1 MKLFPQP
8 IFSLRHGFAAAT
20 VAALAF
26 AVLPGRG
33 AEIEGPVLMSKTG
46 GGPAWSTMPEL
57 EAAVKKGNPKA
68 KAQLG
73 DLLLRGEG
81 VNPDPARAL
90 PLLDEAAR
98 AGEAGAA
105 FRLGMTL
112 LADNVVDSDP
122 PRAAAYLRAAAV
134 GGNDEAFRNLGVL
147 YSKGRNGVKRDYT
160 EALAWLILAE
170 KHDTAETVGKD
181 LRKYLT
187 RIQRAEFIA
196 AGEKRAPL
204 LEAELAK
211 TTVAQSLPPAGPF
224 AIIANAAP
232 LKMTAVSAAG
242 SEGKDAAA
250 SSSADSSTTVKLI
263 APTGRTLSWPSTA
276 ALERAAEQGRPEAQT
291 ALGQVLLE
299 GKYLSEDSA
308 RAAQVLEKAA
318 DAGSAD
324 AAYLLSELYAKGT
337 RINRDD
343 AKAFKYTLQAAKGG
357 VLTATFNLG
366 ALYTSGRGTPVS
378 YSDALTWFIV
388 AKNFNRD
395 AGQVKKIGDYLKQTK
410 PEQIP
415 LAEKRAAE
423 LIREINTARDNLPGL

>member
-8 IFSLRHGFAAAT
+8 IFLLRPLFAAAT
-20 VAALAF
+20 VASLALAG
-26 AVLPGRG
+26 LPGYA
-33 AEIEGPVLMSKTG
+33 AEVEGPVLMSKTG
-46 GGPAWSTMPEL
+46 GGGPAWSTMPQL
-57 EAAVKKGNPKA
+57 EAAARKGDPKA

-81 VNPDPARAL
+81 VKSDPARAL

-98 AGEAGAA
+98 AGEAGPA

-112 LADNVVDSDP
+112 LSDEVVASDP

-134 GGNDEAFRNLGVL
+134 GGIDEAFRNLGVL

-187 RIQRAEFIA
+187 RIERPELIA

-211 TTVAQSLPPAGPF
+211 TTVAQALPPPGPF
-224 AIIANAAP
+224 AVVADAAP
-232 LKMTAVSAAG
+232 LRMDAVSAAG
-242 SEGKDAAA
+242 TAGKNAAA
-250 SSSADSSTTVKLI
+250 STDSGTTVKLI
-263 APTGRTLSWPSTA
+263 APTGRTLSWPSPA
-276 ALERAAEQGRPEAQT
+276 ALERAAGLGQPDALAG
-291 ALGQVLLE
+291 LGQVLLD
-299 GKYLSEDSA
+299 GKYLSEDSV

-318 DAGSAD
+318 AAGSAD

-337 RINRDD
+337 RITRDD
-343 AKAFKYTLQAAKGG
+343 AKAFTYTLQAAKGG

-395 AGQVKKIGDYLKQTK
+395 AGQVKRIGDYLRQTH
-410 PEQIP
+410 PEQVP
-415 LAEKRAAE
+415 LAEKRAAD
-423 LIREINTARDNLPGL
+423 LIREINTTRDNLPGL